1 MASAEWDRS
10 DVEMSSL
17 QRWEGGTLPT
27 PRPDAREASE
37 AIGLFPKAREKYG
50 VKL

>member
-17 QRWEGGTLPT
+17 QRWEGGTV

-37 AIGLFPKAREKYG
+37 AIGLFPGAREKYG
-50 VKL
+50 VKM